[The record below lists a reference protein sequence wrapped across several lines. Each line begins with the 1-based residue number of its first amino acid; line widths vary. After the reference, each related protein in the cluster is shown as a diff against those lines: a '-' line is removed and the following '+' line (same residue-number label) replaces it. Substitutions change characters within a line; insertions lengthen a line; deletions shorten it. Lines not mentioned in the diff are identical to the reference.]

1 MNADKRRSESESRR
15 VFDPRSSAFICGF
28 AVLIFSFGI
37 SAGQVVEDP
46 IERRML
52 GIAKDLRCAV
62 CQNQPVSESNAPLAQ
77 DMRAI
82 IREQIGAGKSDDEIR
97 HYFVE
102 RYGDY
107 VLMKPPARGFGAI
120 VWIGPL
126 VLFAVI
132 AAGGSLFLRRRL
144 HAIAPPAPAGLSAE
158 DRARIERARREEGD
172 A

>member
-1 MNADKRRSESESRR
+1 MKRAIHSGLLVLLLALSVQVLADKVS
-15 VFDPRSSAFICGF
+15 
-28 AVLIFSFGI
+28 
-37 SAGQVVEDP
+37 EDP
-46 IERRML
+46 LERRML

-82 IREQIGAGKSDDEIR
+82 IREQIRAGKSDDEIR
-97 HYFVE
+97 NYFVE

-132 AAGGSLFLRRRL
+132 AVGGFLFLRRRL
-144 HAIAPPAPAGLSAE
+144 HATAPPAPAGLSAE
-158 DRARIERARREEGD
+158 DRARIERARREEGG

>member
-1 MNADKRRSESESRR
+1 MKRAVHVVLLALLLALPALADK
-15 VFDPRSSAFICGF
+15 VN
-28 AVLIFSFGI
+28 
-37 SAGQVVEDP
+37 EDP
-46 IERRML
+46 LERRML
-52 GIAKDLRCAV
+52 GVATELRCAV

-82 IREQIGAGKSDDEIR
+82 IREQIRAGKSDVEIKQ
-97 HYFVE
+97 YFVE

-132 AAGGSLFLRRRL
+132 SVGGFLFLRRRL
-144 HAIAPPAPAGLSAE
+144 HAKAPSVYAGLSAE

>member
-1 MNADKRRSESESRR
+1 MKRAFRSGLLVLMLALSAHVLADKVS
-15 VFDPRSSAFICGF
+15 
-28 AVLIFSFGI
+28 
-37 SAGQVVEDP
+37 EDP
-46 IERRML
+46 VERRML

-82 IREQIGAGKSDDEIR
+82 IREQIGAGKSDDAIR
-97 HYFVE
+97 NYFVE

-126 VLFAVI
+126 VLFAVV
-132 AAGGSLFLRRRL
+132 AAGGFLFLRRRL
-144 HAIAPPAPAGLSAE
+144 RATAHSSTPTPLSTE
-158 DRARIERARREEGD
+158 DRARIERARREEGGK
-172 A
+172 